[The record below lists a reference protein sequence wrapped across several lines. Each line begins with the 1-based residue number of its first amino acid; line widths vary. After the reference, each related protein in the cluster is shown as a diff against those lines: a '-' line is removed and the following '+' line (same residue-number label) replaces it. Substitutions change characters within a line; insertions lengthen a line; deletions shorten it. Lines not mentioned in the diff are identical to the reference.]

1 MKKMLIVALLTC
13 FSVALSAQS
22 NDYITFRTTD
32 GTEYSLGVDKLKIT
46 FKDGKLL
53 AADAEKDIALP
64 LADMAVMFFSAT
76 PTAIETAQTA
86 ALQASIRGGNLSVDA
101 PQGTIVSLYAA
112 DGRLLGTYV
121 KGAASAEILESG
133 IAGGA
138 YLVKVGE
145 QTLKLLAR

>member
-1 MKKMLIVALLTC
+1 MRKTLIVALLTC
-13 FSVALSAQS
+13 FSVALSAQN
-22 NDYITFRTTD
+22 NDYLTFRTTD

-53 AADAEKDIALP
+53 AADANKNIALP
-64 LADMAVMFFSAT
+64 ITDMALMFFSAT
-76 PTAIETAQTA
+76 PTAIETAQTGT
-86 ALQASIRGGNLSVDA
+86 LQAVIRSGNLSVNA
-101 PQGTIVSLYAA
+101 PQGTTVQLYAT

-121 KGAASAEILESG
+121 KANGANETLHAGLAS
-133 IAGGA
+133 GA